1 MSISGLELSSNPDE
15 RPRAHKTRAFELN
28 NVLDFAELISFF
40 WHTRYEKNFLATLQ
54 NVLSSFVKE
63 VKQLYL

>member
-15 RPRAHKTRAFELN
+15 RHRAHKTRAFALN
-28 NVLDFAELISFF
+28 NVLDFAERISFF
-40 WHTRYEKNFLATLQ
+40 LHSRYEKNFLATLQ

-63 VKQLYL
+63 VKQLHL